1 MNQICLQEGRRRM
14 EFLEI
19 YDEYYNRIRKFILTI
34 TKDEWAADDLLQETF
49 IRVKKNLGKVRDTS
63 KISSWIFRISYNLC
77 IDHLKK
83 KKRASLSP
91 LTDKP
96 SFEIPLLK
104 KIEQQQMGD
113 CVQDKINKLPESMR
127 IIIDLYEIMEF
138 THKEIGEIL
147 SITEKNSKVRLHRAR
162 KELKEILNRECS
174 FKHDERNVLICEPV
188 KQEK

>member
-1 MNQICLQEGRRRM
+1 MNQICLQEGRRM
-14 EFLEI
+14 DFLKI

-91 LTDKP
+91 LKTSEP
-96 SFEIPLLK
+96 SFEIPLIK
-104 KIEQQQMGD
+104 KLEQQQMGD
-113 CVQDKINKLPESMR
+113 CVKEKINMLPEPMR

-147 SITEKNSKVRLHRAR
+147 SISEKNSKVRLHRAR
-162 KELKEILNRECS
+162 KELKKILNRECS
-174 FKHDERNVLICEPV
+174 FKYDERNVLICEPV
-188 KQEK
+188 NQEK